1 MTPSL
6 QSKQFSTER
15 HIPQRIS
22 CNAKSQFRTR
32 ISIRILPIP
41 ITVIP
46 LWKSPILS
54 FWAHI
59 LFVICL
65 NVAGLNL
72 PLDVRCGP
80 LLRYVWTDFSSN
92 SQQAIS
98 LYTILMVT
106 HDVGSDYST
115 VPTLTITGVRVG
127 DGEKSLQLLSEN
139 IHWERGLTFW
149 RWKIYVPL
157 SDQERLINYSINGS
171 QEDIGFWVPAA
182 TESMRIVFHTCN
194 GNPRPPNPVNLYWWA
209 LSRL

>member
-1 MTPSL
+1 
-6 QSKQFSTER
+6 
-15 HIPQRIS
+15 
-22 CNAKSQFRTR
+22 
-32 ISIRILPIP
+32 
-41 ITVIP
+41 
-46 LWKSPILS
+46 
-54 FWAHI
+54 
-59 LFVICL
+59 
-65 NVAGLNL
+65 
-72 PLDVRCGP
+72 
-80 LLRYVWTDFSSN
+80 
-92 SQQAIS
+92 
-98 LYTILMVT
+98 MVT

-194 GNPRPPNPVNLYWWA
+194 GNPRPPNPVNLY
-209 LSRL
+209 